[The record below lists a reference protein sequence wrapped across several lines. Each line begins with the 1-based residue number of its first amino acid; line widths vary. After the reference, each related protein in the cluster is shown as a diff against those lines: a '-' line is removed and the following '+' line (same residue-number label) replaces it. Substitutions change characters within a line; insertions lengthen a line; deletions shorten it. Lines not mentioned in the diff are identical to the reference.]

1 MSDDMTVEEA
11 YRKGQY
17 DMRQRIIKQWAG
29 WITNTIGGHHRALR
43 GGRKGY
49 SNVAVEIR
57 ARCRVLPLSITVE
70 LPEAQKIL

>member
-1 MSDDMTVEEA
+1 MTIEEA
-11 YRKGQY
+11 YRQGQY

-29 WITNTIGGHHRALR
+29 WITHTLSGHHRALR

-57 ARCRVLPLSITVE
+57 AKCKVIPLDSKTKS
-70 LPEAQKIL
+70 PTNQATS

>member
-1 MSDDMTVEEA
+1 VTIEEA

-29 WITNTIGGHHRALR
+29 WITNTLGGHHRALR
-43 GGRKGY
+43 SGRKGY

-57 ARCRVLPLSITVE
+57 AKCKVQPLAGISRE
-70 LPEAQKIL
+70 RNR

>member
-1 MSDDMTVEEA
+1 MTVEEA

-17 DMRQRIIKQWAG
+17 DMRQRIIRQWAG
-29 WITNTIGGHHRALR
+29 WITNSLGGYHRAMR

-57 ARCRVLPLSITVE
+57 AKCRVESLASLALRQGEPR
-70 LPEAQKIL
+70 

>member
-1 MSDDMTVEEA
+1 MTIEEA

-29 WITNTIGGHHRALR
+29 WITNTLGGHHRALR
-43 GGRKGY
+43 SGRKGY

-57 ARCRVLPLSITVE
+57 AKCKVQPLAGISRE
-70 LPEAQKIL
+70 RNR

>member
-1 MSDDMTVEEA
+1 MTPDEA

-29 WITNTIGGHHRALR
+29 WITETIGGHHRAR
-43 GGRKGY
+43 RPGRKGY

-57 ARCRVLPLSITVE
+57 ARCTVLPLSE
-70 LPEAQKIL
+70 PKAEAS